1 MFYLNAFSTVFS
13 FITLVHTRELTPFF
27 HFISKHPSIHLHFW
41 LFSICSTIGQLFIF
55 LTIKTFGP
63 VVFAIIMSTRIL
75 LSIAASCF
83 LYGHPIPPLGKEGM
97 EGGRE
102 GGREGAGEATG
113 FTTPTSYGYTSH
125 SPSPSLSHTNP
136 FNRLLGLD
144 GRLLFYRLP
153 DQTQDSR

>member
-1 MFYLNAFSTVFS
+1 MMFYLNAFSTVFS

-83 LYGHPIPPLGKEGM
+83 LYGHPIPPLGERVSEGR
-97 EGGRE
+97 RE
-102 GGREGAGEATG
+102 GWRERGADVKIKIKTLGRPVVG
-113 FTTPTSYGYTSH
+113 
-125 SPSPSLSHTNP
+125 
-136 FNRLLGLD
+136 
-144 GRLLFYRLP
+144 
-153 DQTQDSR
+153 

>member
-1 MFYLNAFSTVFS
+1 MIMMFYLNAFSVVFS

-83 LYGHPIPPLGKEGM
+83 LYGHPIPPLG
-97 EGGRE
+97 
-102 GGREGAGEATG
+102 TW
-113 FTTPTSYGYTSH
+113 TTFIAQESTSLRGVKTTISC
-125 SPSPSLSHTNP
+125 
-136 FNRLLGLD
+136 
-144 GRLLFYRLP
+144 
-153 DQTQDSR
+153 

>member
-1 MFYLNAFSTVFS
+1 VIMMFYLNAFSTVFS

-83 LYGHPIPPLGKEGM
+83 LYGHPIPPLGE
-97 EGGRE
+97 EGRE
-102 GGREGAGEATG
+102 GGKEGGTDIRHVEV
-113 FTTPTSYGYTSH
+113 TPAHSHHYT
-125 SPSPSLSHTNP
+125 PFLSSSTNTKL
-136 FNRLLGLD
+136 FNRLLGPH
-144 GRLLFYRLP
+144 GCLLLHRLP